1 MSRRRAVI
9 GLCAICALLVSA
21 YAAQSAAAATKGTTL
36 FTCSSSAAVK
46 DFKSEHCVPGESGTG
61 FGHTAVA
68 EKTTTQFTASNE
80 KTDAETKGSTLWKL
94 KTTLAGSAT
103 ETVATGA
110 HLTGTLEN
118 VKEASGE
125 HTVVGREI
133 VLNFT
138 GVTENLLGCVVT
150 GNPGGVGNIKT
161 NKLIATTMNQGDAIK
176 FTPESG
182 TVITEYGLSKGAES
196 CPWSEIST
204 KLVGSFVCKPSGAT
218 INCSHSE
225 ITAAKTLRCGTAVGP
240 LVGLEGK
247 VTVTGGTEKEGK
259 TTPLSVTTVET
270 A

>member
-1 MSRRRAVI
+1 M
-9 GLCAICALLVSA
+9 LVGA
-21 YAAQSAAAATKGTTL
+21 FAAQSASAATKGTTL

-46 DFKSEHCVPGESGTG
+46 DFKSEHCVPGESGSA

-68 EKTTTQFTASNE
+68 ENTATPFTASNE

-94 KTTLAGSAT
+94 KTTVAGSAT
-103 ETVATGA
+103 ETVATGI

-118 VKEASGE
+118 AKEASGE
-125 HTVVGREI
+125 HKIVGKGI
-133 VLNFT
+133 VLKFT

-150 GNPGGVGNIKT
+150 GIPGGVGTIEST
-161 NKLIATTMNQGDAIK
+161 KLTATTAGQGDAIRLA
-176 FTPESG
+176 PESG
-182 TVITEYGLSKGAES
+182 NLITEYSLTNGGGGG
-196 CPWSEIST
+196 CPWGEFIS
-204 KLVGSFVCKPSGAT
+204 KLVGSIVCKPNGAT

-225 ITAAKTLRCGTAVGP
+225 ITAAKSLRCGSVTGP

-247 VTVTGGTEKEGK
+247 MTVTGGMEKEK